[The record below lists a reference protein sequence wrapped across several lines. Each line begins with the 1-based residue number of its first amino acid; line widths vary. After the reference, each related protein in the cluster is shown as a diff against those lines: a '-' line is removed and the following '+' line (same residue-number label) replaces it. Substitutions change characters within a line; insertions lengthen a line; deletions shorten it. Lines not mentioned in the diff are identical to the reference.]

1 MKVYTKKEFTAK
13 CKECKEW
20 NFTKNG
26 IRRKLSFDNF
36 VGAFGFLTKVA
47 ILAEKASHHPEIK
60 NVYNKVTITLTTHD
74 ADGVT
79 NKDIDLAKK
88 IDNLL

>member
-1 MKVYTKKEFTAK
+1 MKVYTKKEFASK

-20 NFTKNG
+20 SFTKNG
-26 IRRKLSFDNF
+26 IRRNLSFDNF
-36 VGAFGFLTKVA
+36 VAAFGFLTKVA
-47 ILAEKASHHPEIK
+47 IMAEKASHHPEIK

-74 ADGVT
+74 AGGVT
-79 NKDIDLAKK
+79 KKDINLAKE